1 MTYYHGCGVG
11 GKISDSDSNSDLSK
25 ISDSDFSKFPT
36 PDSGLSKISDSRHL
50 NIKDWN
56 LAVKINGN
64 RVAQHETSVSTKVS
78 KEIVQFQQE
87 LPNLRV
93 GCENDPSGLPESRLD
108 KNI

>member
-1 MTYYHGCGVG
+1 
-11 GKISDSDSNSDLSK
+11 
-25 ISDSDFSKFPT
+25 
-36 PDSGLSKISDSRHL
+36 
-50 NIKDWN
+50 

-64 RVAQHETSVSTKVS
+64 RGAQQEISVSRKVS

-93 GCENDPSGLPESRLD
+93 GCENDSIGLPESRLD